1 MKNDRVVTWTLQ
13 DNIAK
18 IIIDNP
24 PVNVLNADVIDQ
36 LTLVVDEIEGNPEV
50 KVIVLTA
57 KGEKAFVAGGDIK
70 GFPFWMGKGVEEAK
84 KKSLWLQEPLNK
96 LERLPQPTI
105 AAINGLALGGGC
117 ELALSCD
124 IRIAEEH
131 VEIGL
136 PEVKL
141 GLFPGAGGTQR
152 LPRLIGKARAKEM
165 IFTGESI
172 SAEEAQ
178 RIGLV
183 NHVVPKGKSLEK
195 AMEIAKAIS
204 NHSSKPIS
212 LAKRSIDKGFEQPLN
227 VGLVTEAEYFGHA
240 FQTED
245 VMEGVEAFIQKRKPN
260 FVNQ

>member
-1 MKNDRVVTWTLQ
+1 MKKDGVVSWTLQ
-13 DNIAK
+13 ENIAK
-18 IIIDNP
+18 IVIDNP
-24 PVNVLNADVIDQ
+24 PVNVLSADVIEQ
-36 LTLVVDEIEGNPEV
+36 LTLVVDEIESNPDV
-50 KVIVLTA
+50 KVVVLT
-57 KGEKAFVAGGDIK
+57 GEGKRAFVAGGDIK
-70 GFPFWMGKGVEEAK
+70 GFPDWIGKGVEEAK
-84 KKSLWLQEPLNK
+84 QKSLWLQEPLNK
-96 LERLPQPTI
+96 LERLPHPTI
-105 AAINGLALGGGC
+105 AAINGIALGGGC

-136 PEVKL
+136 PEVNL

-152 LPRLIGKARAKEM
+152 LPRLIGKAKAKEM

-172 SAEEAQ
+172 SAEEAK

-204 NHSSKPIS
+204 NHSSLAIS
-212 LAKRSIDKGFEQPLN
+212 FAKRSIDAGYEQSLN
-227 VGLVTEAEYFGHA
+227 DGLVTEAEYFGHA
-240 FQTED
+240 FQTKD
-245 VMEGVEAFIQKRKPN
+245 VKEGVEAFIQKRKPS

>member
-1 MKNDRVVTWTLQ
+1 MQKVQVVSWSLQ
-13 DNIAK
+13 QNIAQ
-18 IIIDNP
+18 IVIDNP
-24 PVNVLNADVIDQ
+24 PVNVLSADVIEQ
-36 LTLVVDEIEGNPEV
+36 LNTIVDEIEKESKV
-50 KVIVLTA
+50 KVVVLTGA
-57 KGEKAFVAGGDIK
+57 GEKAFVAGGDIK
-70 GFPFWMGKGVEEAK
+70 GFPEWIGKGVEVAK
-84 KKSLWLQEPLNK
+84 QKSLWLQEPLNK
-96 LERLPQPTI
+96 IEQLTHPTI
-105 AAINGLALGGGC
+105 VAINGLALGGGC

-124 IRIAEEH
+124 IRVAEEH

-172 SAEEAQ
+172 SAAEAE

-195 AMEIAKAIS
+195 ALEIASKIC
-204 NHSSKPIS
+204 NHSSIPVS
-212 LAKRSIDKGFEQPLN
+212 FAKHSIDEGYEQPLN
-227 VGLVTEAEYFGHA
+227 EGLVIEASYFGHV

-245 VMEGVEAFIQKRKPN
+245 VQEGVEAFIQKRKPN
-260 FVNQ
+260 FQDQ